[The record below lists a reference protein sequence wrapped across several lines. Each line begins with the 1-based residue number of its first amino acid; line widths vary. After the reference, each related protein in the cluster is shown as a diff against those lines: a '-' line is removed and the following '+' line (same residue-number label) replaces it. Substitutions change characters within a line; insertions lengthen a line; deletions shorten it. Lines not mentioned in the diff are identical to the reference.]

1 MRYFDPRLHSLV
13 YALTIAVAS
22 CACLLA
28 GETSASGADGG
39 TGSTCDHSCLDGTC
53 ANGTCDFTGVGNTVW
68 TPPSPAVMPA
78 AGALKVAVIGA
89 QMVFSDQLPRN
100 AQHPAMLQ
108 VQLGTGYNVQNFGDC
123 CSSVSWGYP
132 RQGETHP
139 YLSGQSGITPLD
151 NAGMPVMPG
160 YQLGIAPSYVQSIPF
175 APDIVVIGAW
185 GKHDTEL
192 ANSLWNGMLDPV
204 KFKGDYERMVTTYL
218 NLPNKP
224 RVIISTPIPLPKG
237 APMGPTTM
245 VIWPVVKDTAAKY
258 GLEIVDLYTRF
269 LNHPELFK
277 DDTHVSN
284 EGGLETISDAVY
296 NVIKQK
302 APPPPTQ
309 DGGTVDDASGAGGS
323 TGGGST
329 EGGSGGSTGSDTG
342 GATTGAGGAT
352 TGSGS
357 TASGSSTSG
366 GMVHD
371 PSSATGGC
379 ACSTRGHPSPWS
391 AGWIAAL
398 AAAATMRRRRR
409 AA

>member
-1 MRYFDPRLHSLV
+1 MRHFAPRLRSLV
-13 YALTIAVAS
+13 DALTIAVAS
-22 CACLLA
+22 CAGLLA
-28 GETSASGADGG
+28 GETSAWCADA
-39 TGSTCDHSCLDGTC
+39 GSTCDHSCLDGTC
-53 ANGTCDFTGVGNTVW
+53 ANGVCDFTGLGNTVW
-68 TPPSPAVMPA
+68 IPPSPAVMPA

-89 QMVFSDQLPRN
+89 QMVFSDQLPRS

-151 NAGMPVMPG
+151 GAGMPVMPG

-175 APDIVVIGAW
+175 AADIVVIGAW

-192 ANSLWNGMLDPV
+192 ANSLYSGMLDPV
-204 KFKGDYERMVTTYL
+204 KFKSDYERLVTTYL

-224 RVIISTPIPLPKG
+224 RVIIATPVPLPKG

-245 VIWPVVKDTAAKY
+245 VIWPAVKDTAAKY
-258 GLEIVDLYTRF
+258 GLEIVDLYPRF

-296 NVIKQK
+296 SVIKQK
-302 APPPPTQ
+302 TPPPPIQ
-309 DGGTVDDASGAGGS
+309 DGGTVDDASGGAGGS
-323 TGGGST
+323 TD
-329 EGGSGGSTGSDTG
+329 GGSGGSTGSDTS

-352 TGSGS
+352 IGSGS
-357 TASGSSTSG
+357 TSSSSSTTG
-366 GMVHD
+366 GLVHD
-371 PSSATGGC
+371 PSNAEGGC
-379 ACSTRGHPSPWS
+379 GCSTRGHASHWS

-398 AAAATMRRRRR
+398 AAAVTMRRRRR